1 MAYKPLLCP
10 RCGAVV
16 LDAEVVRSLTRS
28 VALSNSVGTA
38 VAIVHCPNCNGLW
51 GVVVAS
57 DMSSWLILAVEV
69 ENLMEVH
76 EVISEGLSA
85 GVNVNEIA
93 EILERQSKNH
103 VS

>member
-16 LDAEVVRSLTRS
+16 LDAEVVRALTRS
-28 VALSNSVGTA
+28 VARGVRTA
-38 VAIVHCPNCNGLW
+38 VAIVRCPNCKDQF
-51 GVVVAS
+51 GVVIAS
-57 DMSSWLILAVEV
+57 DTGSWLILAVEV
-69 ENLMEVH
+69 KDLMEVH
-76 EVISEGLSA
+76 KVISEGLSA

-93 EILERQSKNH
+93 EILETQSKNH